1 MAATAVGI
9 SSLQSMSD
17 LKKDAAHWRGKITE
31 LIKVIYQLQSPFGE
45 HAKWH
50 AKLSNVT
57 AELGLLA
64 AWPSRLDAHDDK

>member
-1 MAATAVGI
+1 
-9 SSLQSMSD
+9 MSD

-31 LIKVIYQLQSPFGE
+31 LIKVIYQVKDGALQSPFGE
-45 HAKWH
+45 HAQWH

-64 AWPSRLDAHDDK
+64 ARLSRLDAPERQDDK

>member
-1 MAATAVGI
+1 V
-9 SSLQSMSD
+9 
-17 LKKDAAHWRGKITE
+17 KDGA
-31 LIKVIYQLQSPFGE
+31 LQSPFGE

-64 AWPSRLDAHDDK
+64 AWLSRLDAPEQHDDK

>member
-1 MAATAVGI
+1 
-9 SSLQSMSD
+9 MSD
-17 LKKDAAHWRGKITE
+17 QKKDVAHWRGKITE
-31 LIKVIYQLQSPFGE
+31 LVKVIYQVKDGALQSPFGE

-64 AWPSRLDAHDDK
+64 AWLSRLDVPEQHDDK